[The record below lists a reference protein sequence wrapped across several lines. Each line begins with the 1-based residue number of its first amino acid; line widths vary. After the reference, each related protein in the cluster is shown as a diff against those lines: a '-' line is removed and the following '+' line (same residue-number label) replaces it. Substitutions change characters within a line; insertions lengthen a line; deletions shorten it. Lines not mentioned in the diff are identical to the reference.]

1 MRLKYISAMPS
12 LATVKRLFAV
22 SHNRCAFPKC
32 SQPLVH
38 EEKLTGRIC
47 HIQAA
52 SPGGPRFESLQSAE
66 DRDHFD
72 NLLLL
77 CPIHHDVI
85 DADELAYTTARL
97 QAMKS
102 DHEAAL
108 GKSAELSDAQAVE
121 FILNLNAPLVT
132 NGSIVITNNQSGGQA
147 AHVINNFGPPRRT
160 VSTPTR
166 LKMLGVLA
174 QHPPGQIGFAS
185 TQGDSEANSF
195 KSLLAEIFREAGWQ
209 VQDMQTFMFFG
220 LQTGIVL
227 TIPFNAAE
235 TGSPQVVAAALT
247 HTGQEIAGN
256 RGDMANECGIYVQV
270 WHATA

>member
-1 MRLKYISAMPS
+1 MPS
-12 LATVKRLFAV
+12 AATVKRLFAV
-22 SHNRCAFPKC
+22 SSNRCAFPKC

-38 EEKLTGRIC
+38 EGKVTGRIC
-47 HIQAA
+47 HIRAS
-52 SPGGPRFESLQSAE
+52 SPGGPRFESSQSAE
-66 DRDHFD
+66 DRDHFE
-72 NLLLL
+72 NLMLL

-97 QAMKS
+97 QAMKLN
-102 DHEAAL
+102 HEVTL
-108 GKSAELSDAQAVE
+108 DSSAELSDAQAVK
-121 FILNLNAPLVT
+121 FILNLNAPLIT
-132 NGSIVITNNQSGGQA
+132 GGSIVITNNQSGGQA

-195 KSLLAEIFREAGWQ
+195 KLLLAEIFGEAGWA

-220 LQTGIVL
+220 HQTGIVL
-227 TIPFNAAE
+227 TIPFSAPE
-235 TGSPQVVAAALT
+235 TGNPQIVAAALA
-247 HTGQEIAGN
+247 HTGQQIAGN
-256 RGDMANECGIYVQV
+256 RGDMANECGIYAQV